1 MVYFSLS
8 LPTSNLTLLA
18 ACVPISGPN
27 DVNYDQEDFSAQDSN
42 TLPSP
47 PSISS
52 RFPSPEFGQVE
63 LRVLKGL

>member
-18 ACVPISGPN
+18 ACIPISGLN
-27 DVNYDQEDFSAQDSN
+27 DVNYDQEDFT
-42 TLPSP
+42 TLLSP